1 MLEHDLLHNS
11 SSEDEAPISS
21 IVGED
26 RHVEDDFDL
35 EFNQA
40 DFDLRDG
47 KVNFPPSVS
56 LNAKTAQQ
64 VIDAQHWPPSTY
76 SASSGIF
83 VVTPKDH
90 TSQDPRYKV
99 EQGTRR
105 RGKSAPVADHFARP
119 RGTFEPS
126 YAGEP
131 AAFIQYRMDAF
142 ASAWDMCLQRSAKV
156 VAAHFKMAVI
166 ELCRFIRQK
175 HTCWSWPL
183 NIIPTAVVVL
193 GVDTSDYPVFF
204 GVLKRH
210 LKHGQRRVVFLDPA
224 ACGTVS
230 RLMDSFFK
238 QIIPAERKSSGYSMA
253 TLQRHVEEVRESATN
268 LVPGFS
274 GFSITVIIQTVEHW
288 ASNDVLSDFL
298 EMISH
303 YSSFL
308 ELTVVLQ
315 LSAGRDQ
322 LSAALPAATLQLMTS
337 KTFHITSS
345 SSAIDL
351 VLKHT
356 IFAKDAPF
364 RASHK
369 FLKWILENLKFL
381 NHSISSLVT
390 KLKLIYWRFF
400 YTQPL
405 SWITGSDGLK
415 LLASVLN
422 GPSRKTLIQPFE
434 RLIEAYFIENRAPLE
449 EMAHHKLVHL
459 LQDIQWR
466 VEMAQT
472 NLEHSIPP
480 PSKKSKVPPPPPDH
494 SLDPLREALVKWVT
508 AHKRSMLLKSTAL
521 ELFVALKHFAFSS
534 KSSESLSALY
544 TGKIDMEDQLVQI
557 QGMRDVAEMT
567 IGRRAVGRD
576 FTLGLTAED
585 DLEIHDWYGCPHA
598 YEYYALMTNT
608 RQVVHA
614 ALIHIRGDEA
624 KLRNVLKH
632 WMVVINNLANYNDSR
647 PLYAVLFRLFSD
659 DVAWLEGENDDES
672 SDEEEPIVARNEG
685 TAPGNHSKLMDK
697 LLKKIEEVII
707 GAFEEDD
714 TSKTP
719 ITEAFVTSDEDVALL
734 NRRFNPNV
742 KPSQEN
748 GLAIIIADVERIKI
762 PSKKNVAG
770 HDKN

>member
-1 MLEHDLLHNS
+1 MLHNS

-26 RHVEDDFDL
+26 RHAEEDIDL

-47 KVNFPPSVS
+47 KADYPPSVA
-56 LNAKTAQQ
+56 LNAKAAKIVPQA
-64 VIDAQHWPPSTY
+64 IDAQHWPPSTY

-83 VVTPKDH
+83 VITPKDH
-90 TSQDPRYKV
+90 TARDPRLRPDPRA
-99 EQGTRR
+99 RR
-105 RGKSAPVADHFARP
+105 RVKKASLGEHFGRP

-142 ASAWDMCLQRSAKV
+142 ASAWDMCLQRCAKV
-156 VAAHFKMAVI
+156 VAAHFKLAVT
-166 ELCRFIRQK
+166 ELCRFIRQR
-175 HTCWSWPL
+175 HTCWSWPI
-183 NIIPTAVVVL
+183 NVIPTAVVVL

-224 ACGTVS
+224 VCTSIS

-238 QIIPAERKSSGYSMA
+238 QVIPSASKSSGYSLA
-253 TLQRHVEEVRESATN
+253 LLQRHVEEVREAYDN
-268 LVPGFS
+268 LVFGFS
-274 GFSITVIIQTVEHW
+274 GFSLTIVVQTAEHW

-303 YSSFL
+303 YAAFL

-381 NHSISSLVT
+381 NHSISAIVT

-405 SWITGSDGLK
+405 SWITGNDGLK
-415 LLASVLN
+415 LLASVL
-422 GPSRKTLIQPFE
+422 GSPTRETLIQPFE
-434 RLIEAYFIENRAPLE
+434 RLIEAYFVENRIPLD
-449 EMAHHKLVHL
+449 EMEQHPFIYL
-459 LQDIQWR
+459 LKDIHSR
-466 VEMAQT
+466 VAFAQT
-472 NLEHSIPP
+472 MVQPP
-480 PSKKSKVPPPPPDH
+480 IAPVKQHPRHKPKRVYVPRDD
-494 SLDPLREALVKWVT
+494 SLDPLREALIKWLT
-508 AHKRSMLLKSTAL
+508 SHKRSMLLKSTAL

-534 KSSESLSALY
+534 KSNESLSALY

-567 IGRRAVGRD
+567 FGRRTVGRD
-576 FTLGLTAED
+576 FTLGLAAED

-608 RQVVHA
+608 KQVVHA
-614 ALIHIRGDEA
+614 ALIHIRGDES

-632 WMVVINNLANYNDSR
+632 WMVVIGNLANSSETR
-647 PLYAVLFRLFSD
+647 PLHGVLHRLFAE
-659 DVAWLEGENDDES
+659 DVAWLGEEEENES
-672 SDEEEPIVARNEG
+672 SEEDEPAAAPSEG
-685 TAPGNHSKLMDK
+685 AAPSNHSKLLDK

-707 GAFEEDD
+707 GAFDEDD

-719 ITEAFVTSDEDVALL
+719 ITESFVTSDEDVALL

-748 GLAIIIADVERIKI
+748 GLALIIADVEKLKI
-762 PSKKNVAG
+762 PSKKSASG
-770 HDKN
+770 